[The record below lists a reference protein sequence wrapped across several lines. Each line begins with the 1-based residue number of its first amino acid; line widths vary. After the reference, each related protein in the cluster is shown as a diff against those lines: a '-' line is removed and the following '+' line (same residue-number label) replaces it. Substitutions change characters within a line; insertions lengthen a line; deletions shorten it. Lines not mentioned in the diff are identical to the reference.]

1 MPYITPED
9 ADEPIK
15 FSFSDLQFGEDEE
28 IDPEELPYGLV
39 TQDTLNDAISTRL
52 SRQERKLKDELKSD
66 DEFFQTAAEARGIE
80 LREDGKPK
88 GHVKDEEWDQLKKE
102 ASRAK
107 SLAEKVETYESQ
119 IESTRN
125 TQLENEVL
133 KHADGIAEGA
143 QDDVLNNVR
152 GQMTYDDEYG
162 WVKTDEDG
170 EVAYDNAE
178 PVRAQDVVS
187 QVREQKPFLFKDRS
201 AGAGPEDKPNTSSS
215 GGKKTWTDAEHA
227 NADPTSM
234 DDSTYKD
241 WMSAAEEGRIQ

>member
-1 MPYITPED
+1 MPYITDED
-9 ADEPIK
+9 GNNVE

-28 IDPEELPYGLV
+28 IDSGDLPDGLV
-39 TQDTLNDAISTRL
+39 TQDTLNDAIKTRL
-52 SRQERKLKDELKSD
+52 SRQERKLKDSLKED
-66 DEFFQTAAEARGIE
+66 DDFFQEAASARGIE

-88 GHVKDEEWDQLKKE
+88 GHVKDEEWDELKKE

-107 SLAEKVETYESQ
+107 ALAEKVETYESQ

-162 WVKTDEDG
+162 WVKTDENG

-187 QVREQKPFLFKDRS
+187 QVRETKPFLFKDRS
-201 AGAGPEDKPNTSSS
+201 AGAGPTDEPNTN
-215 GGKKTWTDAEHA
+215 GGTRQ
-227 NADPTSM
+227 
-234 DDSTYKD
+234 
-241 WMSAAEEGRIQ
+241 MSESEYLKATELMSLSELDEFEKNTEIID